1 MKMQDFFICSLN
13 CGGAHWTLLVPA
25 MLLGLM
31 TLSMFRTFLSRRM
44 DLTVRVVYSSV
55 MQVTASTMH
64 IRNLHELLECCSFNS
79 MHCTGYVEK
88 GTIQSGN
95 WKMLCTL
102 YSVHVSVMHI
112 PFNHCRMTFE

>member
-13 CGGAHWTLLVPA
+13 CGGAQWTLLVPA

-31 TLSMFRTFLSRRM
+31 TLSMFRSRRM
-44 DLTVRVVYSSV
+44 DLTVHVVYSSV

-88 GTIQSGN
+88 GTEFNQVTGRCYVP
-95 WKMLCTL
+95 CTV
-102 YSVHVSVMHI
+102 YM
-112 PFNHCRMTFE
+112 FQ